1 MPFPVCGFYSSLIAF
16 YLFISHA
23 LNFHSTTVAKKGNF
37 HHPHCQTVAK
47 KGNFH
52 HPHCQLVHVFTI
64 MTNNFKSSFETDGRS
79 TTGYIKEEHRSL
91 PEGSTDTNNFKSK
104 H

>member
-23 LNFHSTTVAKKGNF
+23 LNFHST
-37 HHPHCQTVAK
+37 TVAK